1 MKKIFI
7 ILTSL
12 FLYNCAQ
19 GSYYSYS
26 DRYYAK
32 AIKSFESTPLLLQPE
47 PQSGSSNISL
57 ADAGLNAIRHCEE
70 AHKAWDSFFSSTKF
84 FISDDTNCRV
94 ISQWKNS
101 SHPDNKKE
109 ERDIA
114 EKHDKQF
121 REITERNRLL
131 NEKKKVE
138 SNYERYIS
146 QCEYIGFKR
155 NTEKMGECVL
165 KISETEKKIVQ
176 DQASISGGG
185 SSVGNLILLQE
196 SLKLLNPPSVAPNR
210 KLNCVYNTVGGI
222 LGVNC
227 F

>member
-1 MKKIFI
+1 MKKI
-7 ILTSL
+7 ILLTFL

-32 AIKSFESTPLLLQPE
+32 AIKSFESTPILLQPE
-47 PQSGSSNISL
+47 SQSGSSNISL

-70 AHKAWDSFFSSTKF
+70 ANKQWDSFFSSTKF

-114 EKHDKQF
+114 EKHDKEF

-155 NTEKMGECVL
+155 NTEK
-165 KISETEKKIVQ
+165 K
-176 DQASISGGG
+176 
-185 SSVGNLILLQE
+185 
-196 SLKLLNPPSVAPNR
+196 
-210 KLNCVYNTVGGI
+210 Y
-222 LGVNC
+222 
-227 F
+227 

>member
-57 ADAGLNAIRHCEE
+57 QDAGLNAIRHCEE

-165 KISETEKKIVQ
+165 KISQTEKKMVDIQV
-176 DQASISGGG
+176 SNSGGD
-185 SSVGNLILLQE
+185 SLGNLILLQE
-196 SLKLLNPPSVAPNR
+196 SLKLLQPPANPRRNVQ
-210 KLNCVYNTVGGI
+210 CTYNTVGGI